1 MSRTELRRQAKL
13 AEQAE
18 RWEDMVKFLTKLSN
32 NLEASEELSSEERN
46 MLGVAFKHVV
56 SQKRSSWR
64 VIDSIEGAVAGN
76 SRELQLTLD
85 FKANV
90 EKEIEQICMDLV
102 VGFSLSSRFLCLEVN
117 SFKHLNED
125 FRR

>member
-46 MLGVAFKHVV
+46 MLGVAFKHVI

-90 EKEIEQICMDLV
+90 EKEIEQICVDLV
-102 VGFSLSSRFLCLEVN
+102 VGFSRSSSRFLMPGSQFV
-117 SFKHLNED
+117 
-125 FRR
+125 